1 MLKRP
6 LPAGLCTLMLLA
18 LHAPALRAD
27 DAASSATH
35 RMTPIVRAVQH
46 AKQSCVNIHSE
57 KRAKSS
63 EVLFSAGRDKK
74 VNGMG
79 TGIIVDERGYIVTN
93 YHVVQDVEA
102 LRVTLCDGGAFDAR
116 VVSYDSREDLAI
128 IKIDS
133 PRPLSVMPFGTSS
146 DLMLGEDVLAIG
158 NAFGY
163 EHTVTRGIISA
174 LSRDVEVNE
183 DVSYKNLI
191 QIDAAINPGNSG
203 GPLLNQDGEVIGIN
217 VAIRAGAQKIGFAIP
232 IDDARVIIAR
242 LLNIERL
249 NSHYH
254 GLEVAD
260 RKQGAER
267 KLVVRGTQA
276 GSPAAAAGLQ
286 PGDVIVKAGPVP
298 VIDAADLERALLG
311 RNVGEKVEIA
321 VQRDGKPE
329 TLMLEIATLSPER
342 STPAKRSLPDSV
354 AAAPNTPTTPDN
366 TEKTWSLL
374 GLKLNKLTAADQK
387 LTGQPYRGGM
397 VVTEVRPQSPA
408 ELNGLRKGDV
418 LVGLHVW
425 ETISPENVNYVLSHP
440 QITTFNP
447 IKFYILRERETLYG
461 HFQVASQASHSN

>member
-1 MLKRP
+1 MTKRP

-27 DAASSATH
+27 DAPSATH

-183 DVSYKNLI
+183 DVAYKNLI

-267 KLVVRGTQA
+267 KLVVRSAQA
-276 GSPAAAAGLQ
+276 GSPAAQAGLQ
-286 PGDVIVKAGPVP
+286 PGDVVVKAGPVN
-298 VIDAADLERALLG
+298 VIDGADFERALLG
-311 RNVGEKVEIA
+311 RNVGEKVEII
-321 VQRDGKPE
+321 VDRSGSGRE
-329 TLMLEIATLSPER
+329 TVMLEVATLSPER
-342 STPAKRSLPDSV
+342 STPAKRSLPDAV
-354 AAAPNTPTTPDN
+354 AAAPNPTADN
-366 TEKTWSLL
+366 AEKTWSLL
-374 GLKLNKLTAADQK
+374 GLRLNKLATADQK

-397 VVTEVRPQSPA
+397 LVTEVRPQSPA

>member
-1 MLKRP
+1 
-6 LPAGLCTLMLLA
+6 
-18 LHAPALRAD
+18 
-27 DAASSATH
+27 
-35 RMTPIVRAVQH
+35 
-46 AKQSCVNIHSE
+46 
-57 KRAKSS
+57 
-63 EVLFSAGRDKK
+63 
-74 VNGMG
+74 
-79 TGIIVDERGYIVTN
+79 
-93 YHVVQDVEA
+93 
-102 LRVTLCDGGAFDAR
+102 
-116 VVSYDSREDLAI
+116 
-128 IKIDS
+128 
-133 PRPLSVMPFGTSS
+133 MPFGTSS

-174 LSRDVEVNE
+174 LNRDVEVNE
-183 DVSYKNLI
+183 DVAYKNLI

-267 KLVVRGTQA
+267 KLVVRSAQA
-276 GSPAAAAGLQ
+276 GSPAAQAGLQ
-286 PGDVIVKAGPVP
+286 PGDVVVKAGPVN
-298 VIDAADLERALLG
+298 VIDGADFERALLG
-311 RNVGEKVEIA
+311 RNVGEKVEII
-321 VQRDGKPE
+321 VDRSGSGRE
-329 TLMLEIATLSPER
+329 TVMLEVATLSPER
-342 STPAKRSLPDSV
+342 STPAKRSLPDAV
-354 AAAPNTPTTPDN
+354 AAAPNPTADN
-366 TEKTWSLL
+366 AEKTWSLL
-374 GLKLNKLTAADQK
+374 GLRLNKLATADQK

-397 VVTEVRPQSPA
+397 LVTEVRPQSPA